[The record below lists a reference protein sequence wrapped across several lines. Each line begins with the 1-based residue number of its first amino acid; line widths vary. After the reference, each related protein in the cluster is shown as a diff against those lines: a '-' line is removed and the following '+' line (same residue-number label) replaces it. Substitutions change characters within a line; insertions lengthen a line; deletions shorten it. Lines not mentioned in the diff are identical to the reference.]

1 MSVNRTR
8 SLIASLVVLLMVLSS
23 CGTSRPS
30 WEVWDLTWA
39 TAQSSVPSASA
50 LVASGESG
58 LCDSGLAQ
66 LRNIRSDLVP
76 TPEPLLDE
84 TMNDWIETAE
94 SALFACPPIND
105 ENYEAAFAQLDQL
118 EAAIDSL
125 IAGR

>member
-1 MSVNRTR
+1 MSATR
-8 SLIASLVVLLMVLSS
+8 LRGLVASTVVVLLLSS
-23 CGTSRPS
+23 CSAARPS

-39 TAQSSVPSASA
+39 TAQSAVPSASA

-66 LRNIRSDLVP
+66 LRSIRSDLVP

-94 SALFACPPIND
+94 GALFACPPVND
-105 ENYEAAFAQLDQL
+105 ESYEAAFAELDQL
-118 EAAIDSL
+118 EAAIESL